1 MTLKASFL
9 FALLL
14 PAFKLPVVGLKSGS
28 HVAVDAIG
36 TRPKLNNFMVHES
49 VVVFVSNS
57 IPIEFLLSYINYQS
71 LIINNTHIQLQQDD
85 GWWIPSSVT

>member
-9 FALLL
+9 FTLLL
-14 PAFKLPVVGLKSGS
+14 PAFKLPVVGGS

-49 VVVFVSNS
+49 VVVFISNS
-57 IPIEFLLSYINYQS
+57 IPIEFLLSYINYES
-71 LIINNTHIQLQQDD
+71 LIINNTPIQLQQDD
-85 GWWIPSSVT
+85 GWWIPSSIT